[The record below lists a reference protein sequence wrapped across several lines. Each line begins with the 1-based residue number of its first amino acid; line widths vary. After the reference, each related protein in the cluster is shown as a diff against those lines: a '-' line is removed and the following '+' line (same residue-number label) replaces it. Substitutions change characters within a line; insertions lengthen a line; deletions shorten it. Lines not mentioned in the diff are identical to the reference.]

1 MSIRL
6 NKALKEFNIGKDT
19 AVEFLA
25 KKGHE
30 IESNPNTK
38 LSDEQYDLLRREFK
52 KDEEVRR
59 KATELS
65 QGRQQEKKEK
75 KAQKSERRATEEVKT
90 VVPEDLRPQIKIK
103 GQVDL
108 EAPAKAEVIPEAER
122 KEEKPIET
130 PAAAKPVATESPK
143 EAVSVPVKETT
154 EKPEE
159 PVKAAA
165 TPEEPIVNKPV
176 KETVSEPKSA
186 ANEAGTATEKPKKPA
201 KPTKEEREQ
210 QIGET
215 KNGVFELRSTPE
227 LSAPKVVGQI
237 DLSTLNQSTRPKK
250 KGKDERRKERE
261 KKKRSRIGAQRVD
274 INATANQLQNNER
287 RKPGNNSNGGNNQ
300 QTSQSNNRRRN
311 RKVKEVVKA
320 EISEE
325 DVAKQVK
332 ETLARLTNKSNKN
345 TKGAKYRKEKREQ
358 VREREEELRREE
370 RAESKILK
378 LTEFVTANELAT
390 MMDVPVT
397 KVIGTC
403 MSIGVMVSINQRLD
417 AETIDIVADEF
428 GFKTEFV
435 SAEVQDAVQ
444 EEEDDEENLEPR
456 APIVTVMGHV
466 DHGKTSLLD
475 AIRDTD
481 VISGEAGGITQ
492 HIGASEVKI
501 NGQKIVFL
509 DTPGHEAFTSMR
521 ARGAQVTDIAIL
533 VVAADDG
540 IMPQTIEAINHAKA
554 ANVPLI
560 VAINKIDK
568 PGANPERVKQELSE
582 QGLLVEDWGGDVISV
597 EVSAKKRINIESL
610 LEMVLLVA
618 EVEELKANPNKRAVG
633 TVIEAELDKA
643 RGPVATVLVQ
653 GGTLS
658 VGDPIVAGVASG
670 KVRAMIN
677 YKGKR
682 IKQAGPSTA
691 VEILGLSEVPAGGDQ
706 FAETPNDKT
715 ARLIAEKR
723 QAMQREEMLKA
734 SSKISLDD
742 LFAQMSEGKVKDL
755 NIVIKADVQGSV
767 QAVKQSLEKLSNEEV
782 AIKVIHGGVGAIT
795 ESDVL
800 LASASNAIIIGFNVR
815 PVSGSEQVAEKE
827 SVDIRTYTII
837 YKAIE
842 DIKAAM
848 SGMLDPDYVDEDTGK
863 VEIREIYKISGV
875 GTVAGCYV
883 TSGKI
888 MRASKVRIVRD
899 GIIIH
904 EGELAA
910 LKRFKDDVKEVAQG
924 FECGLSFVNYNDI
937 KPGDVVE
944 AYITKEVERTLD

>member
-1 MSIRL
+1 MSKTSIK
-6 NKALKEFNIGKDT
+6 NIAEDYKMSEKEI
-19 AVEFLA
+19 V
-25 KKGHE
+25 KKINDFG
-30 IESNPNTK
+30 I
-38 LSDEQYDLLRREFK
+38 
-52 KDEEVRR
+52 
-59 KATELS
+59 
-65 QGRQQEKKEK
+65 
-75 KAQKSERRATEEVKT
+75 
-90 VVPEDLRPQIKIK
+90 
-103 GQVDL
+103 
-108 EAPAKAEVIPEAER
+108 
-122 KEEKPIET
+122 
-130 PAAAKPVATESPK
+130 
-143 EAVSVPVKETT
+143 ETT
-154 EKPEE
+154 EDKKHLEGENLQLFIEMLNEE
-159 PVKAAA
+159 IKEARGNVVEVDGKITVQEIAAQMD
-165 TPEEPIVNKPV
+165 KS
-176 KETVSEPKSA
+176 VSEVIMKLMKM
-186 ANEAGTATEKPKKPA
+186 GTMAT
-201 KPTKEEREQ
+201 
-210 QIGET
+210 I
-215 KNGVFELRSTPE
+215 
-227 LSAPKVVGQI
+227 
-237 DLSTLNQSTRPKK
+237 NQ
-250 KGKDERRKERE
+250 
-261 KKKRSRIGAQRVD
+261 
-274 INATANQLQNNER
+274 
-287 RKPGNNSNGGNNQ
+287 
-300 QTSQSNNRRRN
+300 
-311 RKVKEVVKA
+311 
-320 EISEE
+320 EISFDIAALVCSEFGY
-325 DVAKQVK
+325 
-332 ETLARLTNKSNKN
+332 TLMRSDNS
-345 TKGAKYRKEKREQ
+345 E
-358 VREREEELRREE
+358 VEELEIE
-370 RAESKILK
+370 ALMEI
-378 LTEFVTANELAT
+378 
-390 MMDVPVT
+390 
-397 KVIGTC
+397 
-403 MSIGVMVSINQRLD
+403 
-417 AETIDIVADEF
+417 
-428 GFKTEFV
+428 
-435 SAEVQDAVQ
+435 
-444 EEEDDEENLEPR
+444 EEDDEKDLVPR
-456 APIVTVMGHV
+456 PPVVTVMGHV

-481 VISGEAGGITQ
+481 VTSGEAGGITQ

-554 ANVPLI
+554 ADVPLI
-560 VAINKIDK
+560 IAINKIDK
-568 PGANPERVKQELSE
+568 PGANPDRVKQELSE

-597 EVSAKKRINIESL
+597 EVSAKKRINIENL

-633 TVIEAELDKA
+633 TVIEAELDKG

-653 GGTLS
+653 GGTLR

-883 TSGKI
+883 TLGKI
-888 MRASKVRIVRD
+888 MRSCKVRIVRD